1 MKNKLAAT
9 FAATALAL
17 GVSAAA
23 QADAHPYAGLNL
35 GYVATSEDMHLG
47 DVSAVGGQVGYHFNE
62 DWSIEAAYAANN
74 PYIAPKHQRG
84 GDHQIGMTSANL
96 AYRVW
101 SNDAVT
107 VSGLLGLQHVEMDH
121 APSSKI
127 DDSATLPTLGVAVS
141 HYFTDQIELRGSVQ
155 AGYNRGVDYSDLYSA
170 VALNYHFGTH
180 EAKAAAPVAPAAVA
194 PAAKAEPVVI
204 MKKTLHAHF
213 DHDRAVVRAEDKKEI
228 AEVAEAMKNNPG
240 SKADLVG
247 HTDSTGTDAYNQAL
261 SERRAAAVKA
271 EMVKQGAS
279 ASAIST
285 SGKGEKEPVADNAT
299 AKGRAENRR
308 VEAVVTGE

>member
-1 MKNKLAAT
+1 MKNKLMAA
-9 FAATALAL
+9 FAASALAL
-17 GVSAAA
+17 GVSAA

-47 DVSAVGGQVGYHFNE
+47 DVSAVGGQVGYHFNK

-74 PYIAPKHQRG
+74 PYLAPKHQRG

-96 AYRVW
+96 AYRLW
-101 SNDAVT
+101 SNDAVS
-107 VSGLLGLQHVEMDH
+107 VSGLLGLQHIEMDH

-155 AGYNRGVDYSDLYSA
+155 AGYNRGMDYSDLYSS
-170 VALNYHFGTH
+170 VGLNYHFGTH
-180 EAKAAAPVAPAAVA
+180 EDKCECTPAAAA
-194 PAAKAEPVVI
+194 PAAKAEPAVI

-213 DHDRAVVRAEDKKEI
+213 DHDRAIVRADDKKEI

-261 SERRAAAVKA
+261 SEKRADAVKA
-271 EMVKQGAS
+271 ELVKQGAS
-279 ASAIST
+279 AAAITT

-299 AKGRAENRR
+299 AKGRAANRR